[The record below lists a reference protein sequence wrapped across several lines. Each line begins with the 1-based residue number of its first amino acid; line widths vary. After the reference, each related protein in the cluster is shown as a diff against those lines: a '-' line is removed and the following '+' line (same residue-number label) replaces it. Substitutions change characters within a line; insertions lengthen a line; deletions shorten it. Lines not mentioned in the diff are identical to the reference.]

1 MSSAGDEIVTVL
13 SGVTT
18 VTQLTQITSGTFDY
32 GTTHVSFP
40 FAPNSSY
47 DSSYSIDFAATT
59 HSGNVVINT
68 STADGFAANA
78 SGTFQ
83 LLENPFNPS
92 GGTLDITEGC
102 TGTQVPGLNAND
114 NQIKVQYK
122 FANDGAIAA
131 RIEHEVAY
139 QEPASGGG
147 ATGTASGS
155 NDRD

>member
-1 MSSAGDEIVTVL
+1 MEQRMCPSRLRRIRLID
-13 SGVTT
+13 
-18 VTQLTQITSGTFDY
+18 F
-32 GTTHVSFP
+32 
-40 FAPNSSY
+40 
-47 DSSYSIDFAATT
+47 SYSIDFAAKT

-78 SGTFQ
+78 SGTFH
-83 LLENPFNPS
+83 LLENPFNTS
-92 GGTLDITEGC
+92 GGTLDITEGG

-122 FANDGAIAA
+122 FVNDGAIPA

-139 QEPASGGG
+139 QVPASGGG